1 LPQQCDFLIHD
12 MIPTVERNKIV
23 DLTLPWT
30 YDHFAFL
37 IPVSVETA
45 NINAVIKPFQWPVH
59 IPRVYE
65 L

>member
-1 LPQQCDFLIHD
+1 